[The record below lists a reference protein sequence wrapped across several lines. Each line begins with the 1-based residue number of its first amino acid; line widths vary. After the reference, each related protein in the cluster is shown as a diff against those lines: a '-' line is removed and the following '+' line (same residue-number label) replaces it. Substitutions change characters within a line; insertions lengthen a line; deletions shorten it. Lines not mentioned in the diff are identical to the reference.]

1 LLQSYCFSVA
11 IHFVSRIPNISLK
24 KPLERAMPHSEGF
37 CQFLLFPRD
46 FKAISERRMLNA
58 TAEEI
63 LQTNEQ
69 LILGDSNAAGKV
81 ETPSAS
87 E

>member
-1 LLQSYCFSVA
+1 
-11 IHFVSRIPNISLK
+11 
-24 KPLERAMPHSEGF
+24 MPHSEGF

-46 FKAISERRMLNA
+46 FTAISERRMLNA

-63 LQTNEQ
+63 LQTNER